1 MTNDMIGR
9 VVIVTGAGK
18 GLGRAHAIDLAAT
31 GASVVVNNRR
41 HPGESDDATSA
52 AGTVRAIEAVG
63 GRAIANHEDVSVEGA
78 GARMVS
84 AALEAYGRL
93 DAVVANAGV
102 SLAAPFHK
110 TSLADFRA
118 VFDPSFF
125 GTLDLAMAAWPH
137 LRAQKYGRLVL
148 TASSA
153 GYFGVHGLAA
163 YAASKAAVIG
173 LMRTLA
179 IEGASCGIRVNA
191 ILPYAYSQ
199 MTAPHMDGAMA
210 GAMDPALVAPIVSWL
225 ASETCDVNGEV
236 LVAGGGRI
244 ARAAAVETASIK
256 LDVSAIGGA
265 IARLRS
271 EPMTEF
277 PNATA
282 AFMDFISP
290 NAQPR
295 R

>member
-1 MTNDMIGR
+1 MAMDMTGR

-18 GLGRAHAIDLAAT
+18 GLGRAYAIDLAT
-31 GASVVVNNRR
+31 RGARVVVNNRR
-41 HPGESDDATSA
+41 HPGEVDDQTSA
-52 AGTVRAIEAVG
+52 TATVSAIEEAG
-63 GRAIANHEDVSVEGA
+63 GRAVANYEDVSHEGA
-78 GARMVS
+78 GARMVA
-84 AALEAYGRL
+84 AALSTFGRL

-102 SLAAPFHK
+102 SVAAPFHK
-110 TSLADFRA
+110 TDIAAFRA

-125 GTLDLAMAAWPH
+125 GTLDLVMAAWPH

-163 YAASKAAVIG
+163 YSASKAAVLG

-179 IEGASCGIRVNA
+179 IEGAASNVCVNA

-199 MTAPHMDGAMA
+199 MTAPHMDEAMA
-210 GAMDPALVAPIVSWL
+210 RSMDPAQVAPLVSWL
-225 ASETCDVNGEV
+225 ASEACDVTREV

-244 ARAAAVETASIK
+244 ARATAVETASVA
-256 LDVSAIGGA
+256 LDPLSIPQIVR
-265 IARLRS
+265 RLQR
-271 EPMTEF
+271 EPMAEH

-282 AFMDFISP
+282 AFLDFLQSH
-290 NAQPR
+290 PR
-295 R
+295 K